1 MISYEFDFRGTV
13 YGYGIVT
20 ANNEEEAKEKV
31 LAGDYD
37 DIIETYDMQIT
48 EVSEVKENN

>member
-1 MISYEFDFRGTV
+1 MTSYEFDFRGTV
-13 YGYGIVT
+13 RGYGIVT

-37 DIIETYDMQIT
+37 DIIDTYDMQIAD
-48 EVSEVKENN
+48 VSNVKENN